1 MPRHMR
7 AAQSTEDIGYKNPPK
22 SSQFQ
27 KGQSGNSKGRPKG
40 SKNLKTILLKELE
53 SQISIQEKGKVTK
66 VTKQEAFIKGLIANA
81 LKGDKHASQILLKL
95 MLGTSFRAGLLGDQ
109 EENIIPELHDEDMKI
124 LSRYLE

>member
-1 MPRHMR
+1 MPE
-7 AAQSTEDIGYKNPPK
+7 QEGKTGYKQPPK

-81 LKGDKHASQILLKL
+81 LKGDKYASQILVRL
-95 MLGTSFRAGLLGDQ
+95 MVGTSFRTGLLGDQ
-109 EENIIPELHDEDMKI
+109 EENIIPELHDEDIAI
-124 LSRYLE
+124 LTRYMEQKYER